1 MGRKILVAS
10 VFKVGIRDLWGK
22 DRVAAGN
29 LIHGEGL

>member
-1 MGRKILVAS
+1 MGKKILVAS
-10 VFKVGIRDLWGK
+10 TFKVGIKDMWRK